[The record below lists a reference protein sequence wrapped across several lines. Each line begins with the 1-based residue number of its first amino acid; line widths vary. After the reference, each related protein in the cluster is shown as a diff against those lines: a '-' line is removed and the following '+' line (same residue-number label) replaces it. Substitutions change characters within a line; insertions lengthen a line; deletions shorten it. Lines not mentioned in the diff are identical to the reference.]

1 MRRKR
6 RESAPGMIEKLLFA
20 GVLTLV
26 LATGIAA
33 EAQQVEIPPE
43 DVEIIEMLEM
53 LENMDLLKE
62 DLDLIKD
69 LGQVGGNHAD

>member
-1 MRRKR
+1 MTKN
-6 RESAPGMIEKLLFA
+6 LLLA
-20 GVLTLV
+20 WTLMMV
-26 LATGIAA
+26 LATGIPTK
-33 EAQQVEIPPE
+33 AQQVEVPPE
-43 DVEIIEMLEM
+43 DMEIIELLEL

>member
-1 MRRKR
+1 M
-6 RESAPGMIEKLLFA
+6 M
-20 GVLTLV
+20 V
-26 LATGIAA
+26 LATGIPTK
-33 EAQQVEIPPE
+33 AQQVEVPPE
-43 DVEIIEMLEM
+43 DMEIIELLEL

>member
-1 MRRKR
+1 MTK
-6 RESAPGMIEKLLFA
+6 KLLLA
-20 GVLTLV
+20 WTLMLVLT
-26 LATGIAA
+26 TGFPAK
-33 EAQQVEIPPE
+33 AQQVEVPPE
-43 DVEIIEMLEM
+43 DLEIIELLEL